1 MLNDYIAEHLGSG
14 FTAKDFR
21 TWGETLLTI
30 ALSYPRPGR
39 TQTPPTGDD
48 ASMSGGTTSAAAAA
62 VREVLGNRSIPR
74 VEIAWTAGTAADWAL
89 LVVLLIVA
97 YEAGGALAAGIL
109 GAVRVVP
116 AIIAA
121 PFAAT
126 LVERY
131 RGDRML
137 TAINLV
143 RAAGAAAT
151 AIVVA
156 AGLPVEAT
164 YALAAV
170 VAGAGSLVRPIQ
182 SALLPAFARTPRE
195 LVAANVASSTGEG
208 IGTFLGPL
216 LAGLLVAA
224 TGSTAASLLIAAAFA
239 GAAAAATGISFERA
253 EDARGGI
260 GADRSSRFRLADAP
274 HVLRRYPHAALL
286 IGNFVVQVFVRGLV
300 ITLIVVASIE
310 LLDMG
315 DTGIGLLNSAIGL
328 GGLVGAVAALGLGG
342 GKHLARVC
350 MIALACWGLPL
361 ILIGAIPTA
370 ALAFAALF
378 VTGVSNAVLD
388 VTGFTLVQRGVRNE
402 DRVAMFAIMEG
413 LFGIGL
419 LLGSLVAPALVS
431 LVGVRM
437 AFVVAGAVLPLLAV
451 LTWRPVVRGVRGTAP
466 PEEHLAL
473 LRRNPLFVPLPLT
486 VLDRLAASL
495 VPVAFEPGAV
505 LMQKGEPGD
514 RYLLIAEG
522 LADVSDDRRSLRTCG
537 PGEGVGEIAL
547 LRTVPRTATVTA
559 QTRVR
564 AFEIDAA
571 TFLAAIAGPAAAAA
585 AEAMALTRLEHSRAA
600 GG

>member
-1 MLNDYIAEHLGSG
+1 MIASVSLV
-14 FTAKDFR
+14 A
-21 TWGETLLTI
+21 
-30 ALSYPRPGR
+30 
-39 TQTPPTGDD
+39 
-48 ASMSGGTTSAAAAA
+48 ASSAAVA
-62 VREVLGNRSIPR
+62 VREVLGNRSIR
-74 VEIAWTAGTAADWAL
+74 RIEIAWTAGTAADWAL
-89 LVVLLIVA
+89 LVVLLVVA
-97 YEAGGALAAGIL
+97 YDAGGTLAAGIL

-151 AIVVA
+151 ALVVA
-156 AGLPVEAT
+156 TEVPVEAT

-182 SALLPAFARTPRE
+182 TALLPAFARTPRE

-253 EDARGGI
+253 EDARGGV
-260 GADRSSRFRLADAP
+260 GADHASRFRLADAP
-274 HVLRRYPHAALL
+274 RVLRRYPHAALL
-286 IGNFVVQVFVRGLV
+286 IGNFVVQVFVRGML

-315 DTGIGLLNSAIGL
+315 DTGVGLLNAAIGL
-328 GGLVGAVAALGLGG
+328 GGLLGALGALGLGG
-342 GKHLARVC
+342 GKHLARAC

-361 ILIGAIPTA
+361 ILIGAIPVA
-370 ALAFAALF
+370 GLALAALF
-378 VTGVSNAVLD
+378 VVGVSNAVLD
-388 VTGFTLVQRGVRNE
+388 ITGFTLVQRGVRNE
-402 DRVAMFAIMEG
+402 DRVVMFAVMEG

-419 LLGSLVAPALVS
+419 LLGSLAAPLLVA

-437 AFVVAGAVLPLLAV
+437 GFVVAGAILPLIAL
-451 LTWRPVVRGVRGTAP
+451 LTWRPVVRGGRTAASA
-466 PEEHLAL
+466 EEHLAL

-486 VLDRLAASL
+486 ALDRLAENF
-495 VPVAFEPGAV
+495 VPKSFEPGELV
-505 LMQKGEPGD
+505 MRKGEPGD
-514 RYLLIAEG
+514 HYLLIAAGEVE
-522 LADVSDDRRSLRTCG
+522 VSDDDRILRVCK
-537 PGEGVGEIAL
+537 PGDGVGEIAL
-547 LRTVPRTATVTA
+547 LRRVPRTATVVA
-559 QTRVR
+559 RTRVDGF
-564 AFEIDAA
+564 AIDAP
-571 TFLAAIAGPAAAAA
+571 TFLAAVAGPTAGAA
-585 AEAMALTRLEHSRAA
+585 AEAVARDRLEQSRIARLDRPT
-600 GG
+600 